1 MLAGF
6 AGVTDPGR
14 RRRRNEDAY
23 VCEPPLFAIADG
35 MGGAQAGEVA
45 SGLAAAVLEEATG
58 DERGEERV
66 SSLIQEA
73 NRRVFQRSNED
84 AATSGMGT
92 TMTVALVDHTDGTI
106 AFGHVGDSRA
116 YRVRGGELEQL
127 TDDHSLVGELVRSGR
142 LSPEE
147 AESHPQRS
155 VITRALGTE
164 PDVDVDT
171 FTVDAEPGDIYLLCS
186 DGLTDMTSARDIL
199 AAVESSHD
207 LDDAAHALVRA
218 ANDGGGEDNI
228 TVVLFQIDAD
238 DAGADLGET
247 AQLPAAA
254 VPDGDD
260 EDTLS
265 PLDAVPAVDT
275 AVIPAAVVEEHLQQV
290 EAASPQARPEPRR
303 RILPLVLLI
312 VLLVVLR
319 RARTLGADPL
329 SLRNRELL
337 NLIAVGLLTAIGF
350 ASVYIAG
357 SEPSEVD
364 AGSLTYAGIFMA
376 LYLAAHFVVR
386 YAAPYA
392 DPVLLPLAALLS
404 AIGVTLIYRLNPD
417 DAFRQSLW
425 IVIGVVLFALTLFA
439 LRRDYRILEQ
449 YKYLFGIT
457 AILLLML
464 PALPGIGQT
473 INGARLWV
481 KVGSFQFQPGELA
494 KIFLI
499 IFLAGYLRDKREV
512 LAQGRLKDFGP
523 LLLIWGAAMLV
534 LVQTNDLGSALLQFG
549 IFLAMLYVATGRA
562 AFVLA
567 GLALFVGG
575 AAFVYHYV
583 SHVEERVTIWL
594 NPWTDDP
601 VFCAQTGELA
611 LRQDCG
617 SFQLVKSLY
626 SIGNGGFAG
635 TGLGKGT
642 FTTTGGDPII
652 PYLNTDFIYSAIAQ
666 ELGLVGAAGLLLV
679 FMLFVARGFRVALLA
694 DDGFSKLLAAG
705 LTFGFALQTFIIV
718 GGVLRVIP
726 LTGITLPFVSYGG
739 SSVVANFILL
749 ALLLLVSNRANMQAS
764 RGRT

>member
-66 SSLIQEA
+66 ASLIQEA

-186 DGLTDMTSARDIL
+186 DGLTDMTSTRDIL
-199 AAVESSHD
+199 AAVESSND

-228 TVVLFQIDAD
+228 TVVLFQIDSD
-238 DAGADLGET
+238 DGGAELGAT

-254 VPDGDD
+254 VPDDD

-290 EAASPQARPEPRR
+290 EAEAPQGRPEPRR
-303 RILPLVLLI
+303 RILPLVILI
-312 VLLVVLR
+312 VLLV
-319 RARTLGADPL
+319 
-329 SLRNRELL
+329 
-337 NLIAVGLLTAIGF
+337 
-350 ASVYIAG
+350 
-357 SEPSEVD
+357 
-364 AGSLTYAGIFMA
+364 A
-376 LYLAAHFVVR
+376 L
-386 YAAPYA
+386 
-392 DPVLLPLAALLS
+392 
-404 AIGVTLIYRLNPD
+404 
-417 DAFRQSLW
+417 
-425 IVIGVVLFALTLFA
+425 
-439 LRRDYRILEQ
+439 
-449 YKYLFGIT
+449 
-457 AILLLML
+457 
-464 PALPGIGQT
+464 
-473 INGARLWV
+473 
-481 KVGSFQFQPGELA
+481 
-494 KIFLI
+494 
-499 IFLAGYLRDKREV
+499 
-512 LAQGRLKDFGP
+512 
-523 LLLIWGAAMLV
+523 
-534 LVQTNDLGSALLQFG
+534 
-549 IFLAMLYVATGRA
+549 VA
-562 AFVLA
+562 
-567 GLALFVGG
+567 LAL
-575 AAFVYHYV
+575 
-583 SHVEERVTIWL
+583 W
-594 NPWTDDP
+594 
-601 VFCAQTGELA
+601 
-611 LRQDCG
+611 
-617 SFQLVKSLY
+617 
-626 SIGNGGFAG
+626 
-635 TGLGKGT
+635 
-642 FTTTGGDPII
+642 
-652 PYLNTDFIYSAIAQ
+652 
-666 ELGLVGAAGLLLV
+666 
-679 FMLFVARGFRVALLA
+679 
-694 DDGFSKLLAAG
+694 G
-705 LTFGFALQTFIIV
+705 LT
-718 GGVLRVIP
+718 R
-726 LTGITLPFVSYGG
+726 
-739 SSVVANFILL
+739 
-749 ALLLLVSNRANMQAS
+749 
-764 RGRT
+764 